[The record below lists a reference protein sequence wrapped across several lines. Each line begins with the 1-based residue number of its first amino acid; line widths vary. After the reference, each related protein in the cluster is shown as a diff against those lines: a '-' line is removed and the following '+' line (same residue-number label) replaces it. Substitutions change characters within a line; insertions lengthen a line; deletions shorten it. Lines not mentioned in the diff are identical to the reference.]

1 MTITKDERLQIRVDA
16 EEKHLIERAA
26 AASRLSVSAFVVQ
39 SAAIQ
44 AASVFADRQLIELD
58 PAAAQ
63 AFTKA
68 LQEPATVNERLADA
82 LDRPRGF
89 SWLD

>member
-1 MTITKDERLQIRVDA
+1 MTVTKDERLQIRVDV
-16 EEKHLIERAA
+16 EEKRLIERAA

-39 SAAIQ
+39 SAAVQ
-44 AASVFADRQLIELD
+44 AASVLADRQVIDLD

-68 LQEPATVNERLADA
+68 LEEPATVNKRLADA
-82 LDRPRGF
+82 LARPRGF